1 MRNKEKV
8 MRKFLIGCATAAMML
23 SPAIA
28 EAGGRH
34 GNDWIGPMIFG
45 TVLGVIISNNS
56 HGHTVRHHRRVRRD
70 IGRHHSR
77 NHRRYPSYRW
87 VEVCKT
93 WPRTIRDYYGDY
105 YTEMVYDCRMVKKA
119 NW

>member
-8 MRKFLIGCATAAMML
+8 MKKFLIGCATAAMML

-34 GNDWIGPMIFG
+34 GGGNNWIGPMIFG

-56 HGHTVRHHRRVRRD
+56 HGHETVIVQERRSHRHHRR
-70 IGRHHSR
+70 H
-77 NHRRYPSYRW
+77 HRRHRW
-87 VEVCKT
+87 VKVCKT
-93 WPRTIRDYYGDY
+93 WPRTIQDYYGDY

-119 NW
+119 RW

>member
-8 MRKFLIGCATAAMML
+8 MKKFLIGCATAAMML

-34 GNDWIGPMIFG
+34 GHGNNWIAPVIFG

-56 HGHTVRHHRRVRRD
+56 HGHTVRHHRHVRRD
-70 IGRHHSR
+70 VARHHRR
-77 NHRRYPSYRW
+77 NHRRHRW
-87 VEVCKT
+87 VEICKT
-93 WPRTIRDYYGDY
+93 WPRTIQDYYGDY
-105 YTEMVYDCRMVKKA
+105 YTEMVYDCRVVQKA
-119 NW
+119 RW

>member
-8 MRKFLIGCATAAMML
+8 MKKFLIGCATVAML
-23 SPAIA
+23 LVPAIA

-34 GNDWIGPMIFG
+34 GGGNNWIGPMIFG

-56 HGHTVRHHRRVRRD
+56 HGHTVRHHRHVRRD
-70 IGRHHSR
+70 IARHHRR
-77 NHRRYPSYRW
+77 NHRRYRW
-87 VEVCKT
+87 VKVCKT
-93 WPRTIRDYYGDY
+93 WPRTIQDYYGDY

-119 NW
+119 RW

>member
-1 MRNKEKV
+1 MK
-8 MRKFLIGCATAAMML
+8 KFLIGCATAAMMF

-34 GNDWIGPMIFG
+34 GHGNDWIAPVIFG

-56 HGHTVRHHRRVRRD
+56 HGHTVRHHRHVRRD
-70 IGRHHSR
+70 VARHHRR
-77 NHRRYPSYRW
+77 NHRRHRW

-93 WPRTIRDYYGDY
+93 WPRTVQDYYGDY
-105 YTEMVYDCRMVKKA
+105 YTEMIYDCRMLKKA
-119 NW
+119 RW

>member
-1 MRNKEKV
+1 MK
-8 MRKFLIGCATAAMML
+8 KFLIGCATAAMML

-34 GNDWIGPMIFG
+34 GHGNNWIGPVIFG
-45 TVLGVIISNNS
+45 TVLGVIIGSNS
-56 HGHTVRHHRRVRRD
+56 HDHETVIRHHRHIKRD
-70 IGRHHSR
+70 IARHHRR
-77 NHRRYPSYRW
+77 NHRRYRRYRW

-93 WPRTIRDYYGDY
+93 WPRTIQDYYGDY